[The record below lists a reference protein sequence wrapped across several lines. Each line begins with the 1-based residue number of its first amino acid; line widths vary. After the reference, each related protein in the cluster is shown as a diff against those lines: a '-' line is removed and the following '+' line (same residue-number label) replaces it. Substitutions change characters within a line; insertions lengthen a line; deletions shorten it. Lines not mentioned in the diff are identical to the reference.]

1 MSHFTSVDDS
11 PDPRMLVAS
20 LDRSA
25 GWLGA
30 MKAYVA
36 SSISAAVPGGRV
48 LDLGC
53 GAGHD
58 LGLLAVAG
66 LRAVGLDPSR
76 VMVAESAGRVGRAS
90 LVQGEGARL
99 PFAQATFDG
108 CRIERVLQHVID
120 PATVVGEAGRVVR
133 SGGMLAVFEPDWTS
147 WRADTELPGAER
159 IAAELHNVR
168 HPAIGRHVPDLAA
181 AGGFR
186 VTDVVTEAS
195 VIHRIDDMP
204 IGLEAG
210 LERAV
215 AGGRVEPG
223 LAARWLDEQHQ
234 RDAAGTF
241 RIRQSKIL
249 VLARRD

>member
-11 PDPRMLVAS
+11 PDPQVLVAS

-25 GWLGA
+25 GSLAA
-30 MKAYVA
+30 MKAYVTA
-36 SSISAAVPGGRV
+36 ALAGAVPGGRV

-53 GAGHD
+53 GSGHD
-58 LGLLAVAG
+58 LALLAGTG
-66 LRAVGLDPSR
+66 LRPIGIDPSR
-76 VMVAESAGRVGRAS
+76 VMVAESADRVDRAP
-90 LVQGEGARL
+90 LVQADGARL
-99 PFAQATFDG
+99 PFADASFDG

-120 PATVVGEAGRVVR
+120 PMIVAAEAGRVVR
-133 SGGMLAVFEPDWTS
+133 TGGVVAVFEPDWTS

-168 HPAIGRHVPDLAA
+168 HPDIGRRLPELVVGAC
-181 AGGFR
+181 FR

-195 VIHRIDDMP
+195 VIHRIAEMP
-204 IGLEAG
+204 IGLEQG
-210 LERAV
+210 LARSV
-215 AGGRVEPG
+215 AEGRVEPE
-223 LAARWLDEQHQ
+223 LAARWLDEQHE

-249 VLARRD
+249 VLARRE